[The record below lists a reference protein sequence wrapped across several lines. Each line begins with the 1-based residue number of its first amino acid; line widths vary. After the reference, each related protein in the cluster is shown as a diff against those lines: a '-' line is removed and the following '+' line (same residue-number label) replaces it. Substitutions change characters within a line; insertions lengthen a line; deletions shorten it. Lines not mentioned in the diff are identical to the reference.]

1 MAGKEPSYLGDE
13 SGVVSNPAPDA
24 ETNKGVGPVPDEPVR
39 EDPPRRV
46 SRARAPPFSVAGFWR
61 RVGGACI
68 DAGIVLPVGLL
79 LSWIAGHIADVHLP
93 ATRHRGL
100 DFWLDMLLT
109 SDPAMWGAI
118 GLIVAIGVIYLLL
131 FHITLGQ
138 TPGMRVLKMRII
150 DIYGDPPSTV
160 RSITRTLGYL
170 ASFATL
176 SLGFLWVGFDS
187 ERRGLHDWLSG
198 TYVVK
203 T

>member
-13 SGVVSNPAPDA
+13 PGVVSDPAPAA
-24 ETNKGVGPVPDEPVR
+24 ETDKGVGPLA
-39 EDPPRRV
+39 DPPARE
-46 SRARAPPFSVAGFWR
+46 RAPTRSPRTRAPSFLVAGFWR
-61 RVGGACI
+61 RVAGALI

-79 LSWIAGHIADVHLP
+79 LSWIAGHIAGVQLP

-109 SDPAMWGAI
+109 NEPAMWGAI

-138 TPGMRVLKMRII
+138 TPGMRVMKMRII

>member
-13 SGVVSNPAPDA
+13 PGPAHEPTTGGEPSCGAAPAPDR
-24 ETNKGVGPVPDEPVR
+24 EP
-39 EDPPRRV
+39 PPRP
-46 SRARAPPFSVAGFWR
+46 ARRPRTRTFTVAGFWR
-61 RVGGACI
+61 RTAGAFV

-79 LSWIAGHIADVHLP
+79 LWWIVGSIAGVSLP

-100 DFWLDMLLT
+100 DFWLDLLLT
-109 SDPAMWGAI
+109 NDPAMWGAI
-118 GLIVAIGVIYLLL
+118 GLIAAIGVIYLLL
-131 FHITLGQ
+131 FHITLAQ
-138 TPGMRVLKMRII
+138 TPGMRLMKMRII
-150 DIYGDPPSTV
+150 DIYGDPPSIA
-160 RSITRTLGYL
+160 RSVTRTLGYL
-170 ASFATL
+170 ASLLTL

>member
-1 MAGKEPSYLGDE
+1 M
-13 SGVVSNPAPDA
+13 VSDPAPEV
-24 ETNKGVGPVPDEPVR
+24 ETEKGVGPAVDSS
-39 EDPPRRV
+39 PRDLAPRASTR
-46 SRARAPPFSVAGFWR
+46 SRAPSFSVGGFWR
-61 RVGGACI
+61 RVAAALI

-79 LSWIAGHIADVHLP
+79 LSWIAGHLAGVELP

-109 SDPAMWGAI
+109 NDPAMWGAI

-138 TPGMRVLKMRII
+138 TPGMRVLKMRVI
-150 DIYGDPPSTV
+150 DIYGDPPSTA
-160 RSITRTLGYL
+160 RCITRTLGYL

>member
-13 SGVVSNPAPDA
+13 PGMVSDPAPEV
-24 ETNKGVGPVPDEPVR
+24 ETEKGIGPTVDEPAR
-39 EDPPRRV
+39 DLAPRPM
-46 SRARAPPFSVAGFWR
+46 SHPRAPSFSVAGFWR
-61 RVGGACI
+61 RAAGALI
-68 DAGIVLPVGLL
+68 DAAIVMPVALL
-79 LSWIAGHIADVHLP
+79 LAWIAGHIAGVELP

-109 SDPAMWGAI
+109 NDPAMWGAI

-138 TPGMRVLKMRII
+138 TPGMRVLKMRVI